1 MEVDQEELQ
10 KKQLLSQ
17 GAEGR
22 LFLTEIFGLRCVVK
36 ERFVKKYRVLAL
48 DEKLTKTRLLQEAKS
63 MDRVRKL
70 GVATPGLYL
79 VDQVERKIYMEYLHD
94 AITVKEFL
102 R

>member
-1 MEVDQEELQ
+1 MP
-10 KKQLLSQ
+10 
-17 GAEGR
+17 
-22 LFLTEIFGLRCVVK
+22 
-36 ERFVKKYRVLAL
+36 AL

-79 VDQVERKIYMEYLHD
+79 VDQTERKIYMEYLHD
-94 AITVKEFL
+94 AITVKVFL